1 MRYPRMIFCLGISHK
16 TAPVSLREKFSCR
29 LGDLV
34 IALPSYSAVRELVL
48 LSTCNRIEIYA
59 ELPKRTPLLKS
70 FFVNLLAQASLLNTG
85 EFEAHVYTYVE
96 EQAVKHL
103 LKVASGLDSMV
114 LGEPQI
120 LGQVTKA
127 HMTAVSQKTSGPVL
141 NALFQSAIHTGKRIH
156 TETSISSNPASISS
170 IAISLAQQAMGD
182 LSEQR
187 ILVVGAGE
195 MARLAIKA
203 LRNRKLTN
211 IGVANRTVSR
221 AEMIAAEW
229 NGRAY
234 SLDQLPQA
242 IAEADMVITAV
253 RTETLVINRET
264 IAERK
269 RRLVFVDIAVPRNVD
284 TRVRHLPLVQLFDVD
299 DLQTTLDESLATRQ
313 AEIPRVEAIIDQEFR
328 KLQAEL
334 RQQTIKPVI
343 VEMRRQAEEIRQT
356 EMARTLRYLG
366 DLDPQTVAHI
376 QHFSRSLINK
386 LLHKPTIR
394 LREAALEDRAEQY
407 VGAVRDLFGLEQE
420 VIE

>member
-1 MRYPRMIFCLGISHK
+1 MIFCLGISHK

-29 LGDLV
+29 LSDLV
-34 IALPSYSAVRELVL
+34 IVLPSYSAVRELVL

-187 ILVVGAGE
+187 ILIVGAGE

-242 IAEADMVITAV
+242 IAEADLVITAV